1 VGINVMDMSAEY
13 LFSIGAM
20 FGPTVVLEGEIW
32 RLFSAMFL
40 HGGAEHVLMN
50 MLSLYLVGRSV
61 ERIFSALS
69 YLFLYFTSGLIG
81 SLVSIY
87 FHPVSVGIGAS
98 GAIFGIFGA
107 VVGFALVHHKRMHD
121 EFKSFIQSV
130 GVILLLN
137 LAIGLIFPNID
148 MSAHI
153 GGAISGVIGG
163 AMIAK
168 SPKNLWLYILVS
180 FIIMASIYGY
190 LPSLYVDTNA
200 LSYY

>member
-1 VGINVMDMSAEY
+1 VLQQHHTDLIGLGKGTLTENVAISAEKRLGFDELKQAEKLKADFVFLSPVIEGINVMDMSAGY

-69 YLFLYFTSGLIG
+69 YLFLYFISGLIG

-87 FHPVSVGIGAS
+87 FHRDFDESVANFRGA
-98 GAIFGIFGA
+98 
-107 VVGFALVHHKRMHD
+107 L
-121 EFKSFIQSV
+121 
-130 GVILLLN
+130 
-137 LAIGLIFPNID
+137 
-148 MSAHI
+148 
-153 GGAISGVIGG
+153 
-163 AMIAK
+163 
-168 SPKNLWLYILVS
+168 
-180 FIIMASIYGY
+180 
-190 LPSLYVDTNA
+190 
-200 LSYY
+200 